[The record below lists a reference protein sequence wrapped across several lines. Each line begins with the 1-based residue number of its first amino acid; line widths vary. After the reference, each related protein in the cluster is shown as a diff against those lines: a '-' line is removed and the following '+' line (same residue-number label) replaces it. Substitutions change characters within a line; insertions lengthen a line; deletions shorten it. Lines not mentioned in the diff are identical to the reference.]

1 MQVTPRSRRLIRL
14 NNWLFV
20 VLLLAVVGLLAWVST
35 RYDYQADWT
44 ANGRHSLSEAS
55 VKLLQQVKDPLT
67 ITAFARDTR
76 ELRDHI
82 SDIIGRYQR
91 YKKDIRFSFVN
102 PDTDP
107 ARTQKMGVTS
117 DGEVVMEYGGRKE
130 HIQLS
135 DLNEQNITNA
145 LQRLLRSGERWLVF
159 LDGHGERRPHG
170 EANRDLSLWVKQLED
185 KGFKARS
192 VNLAQSATI
201 PDNTSVLVISQPQV
215 DLLPGEVK
223 AVQDYLSRGGNLLWL
238 GDPDSLH
245 GLAPLA
251 KQLGVEFLPGIVVDL
266 TTQLLGIQS
275 AAIAAVTSYPPTDPI
290 TKDFNLLSVFPLAAG
305 LKESA
310 PPGWQSQALLKTG
323 TSSWVETGDISSGK
337 VSFSDKEDIRGPV
350 TIGINLTH
358 DQDKKD
364 AKGGQKQTGRQQRVI
379 VTGDGDFLSNQYLG
393 NVGNLD
399 LGVNMV
405 NWLSADEDF
414 LNIPAKTAPDTRL
427 QLSSLETSV
436 IGFGFLFGLP
446 ALLLAGGL
454 TIWLRRRKR

>member
-1 MQVTPRSRRLIRL
+1 MQVTLRSRRLLSL

-20 VLLLAVVGLLAWVST
+20 LLLLAIVGLLAWVST
-35 RYDYQADWT
+35 RYNYQADWT
-44 ANGRHSLSEAS
+44 ANARHSLSEAS
-55 VKLLQQVKDPLT
+55 VKLLQKAKAPLT

-76 ELRDHI
+76 ELREQI
-82 SDIIGRYQR
+82 RDIIGRYQR
-91 YKKDIRFSFVN
+91 YKQDIVFSFVD
-102 PDTDP
+102 PDADP
-107 ARTQKMGVTS
+107 VRTRKMGVSS
-117 DGEVVMEYGGRKE
+117 DGEVVLEYGGRRE
-130 HIQLS
+130 HIQAFELS
-135 DLNEQNITNA
+135 EQNITNA

-192 VNLAQSATI
+192 VNLAQNGSI
-201 PDNTSVLVISQPQV
+201 PDNTAVLVISGPQV

-223 AVQDYLSRGGNLLWL
+223 AVQDYVSRGGNLLWL

-251 KQLGVEFLPGIVVDL
+251 KQLGVKFLPGIVVDL

-275 AAIAAVTSYPPTDPI
+275 AAIAAVTSYTPGDPV
-290 TKDFNLLSVFPLAAG
+290 TKDFNLLSVFPLAEGLSEDAPAG
-305 LKESA
+305 
-310 PPGWQSQALLKTG
+310 WRSQTLLKTG
-323 TSSWVETGDISSGK
+323 ENSWVETGDISSGK
-337 VSFSDKEDIRGPV
+337 VSFSEKEDIRGPV
-350 TIGINLTH
+350 IIGVNLTR
-358 DQDKKD
+358 DQVKKD
-364 AKGGQKQTGRQQRVI
+364 AKDGQKSAGKQQRVI

-405 NWLSADEDF
+405 SWLSADEDF
-414 LNIPAKTAPDTRL
+414 LDIPVKTAPDTSL
-427 QLSSLETSV
+427 QLSQAESSL

-454 TIWLRRRKR
+454 SIWLRRRKR

>member
-20 VLLLAVVGLLAWVST
+20 VLLLAIVGLLAWVST
-35 RYDYQADWT
+35 RYNYQADWT
-44 ANGRHSLSEAS
+44 ANARHSLSQAS
-55 VKLLQQVKDPLT
+55 VKLLEQAKEPLT
-67 ITAFARDTR
+67 VTAFARDNR
-76 ELRDHI
+76 QVRDRI

-130 HIQLS
+130 HIQSLQLS
-135 DLNEQNITNA
+135 EQNVTNA

-192 VNLAQSATI
+192 VNLAQNGSI
-201 PDNTSVLVISQPQV
+201 PDNTSVLVISGPQV

-223 AVQDYLSRGGNLLWL
+223 AVQDYVSRGGNLLWL

-251 KQLGVEFLPGIVVDL
+251 KQLGVKFLPGIVVDL

-275 AAIAAVTSYPPTDPI
+275 AAIAAVTSYTPGDPV

-305 LKESA
+305 LNEEA
-310 PPGWQSQALLKTG
+310 PQGWRSQTLLKTG

-337 VSFSDKEDIRGPV
+337 VSFSEKEDIRGPV
-350 TIGINLTH
+350 IIGVNLTR

-364 AKGGQKQTGRQQRVI
+364 AKDGQKPAGKQQRVI

-405 NWLSADEDF
+405 NWLSADENF
-414 LNIPAKTAPDTRL
+414 LNIPAKTAPDTSL
-427 QLSSLETSV
+427 QLSQVESSL

-454 TIWLRRRKR
+454 SIWLRRRKR